1 MVTQWNKCKVKFF
14 NKQIKY
20 LWNLLTIIIYSYSII
35 MYSFSICFFC
45 CCNIYF
51 YSVSLFC
58 IFALIDIKPGYFPI
72 YEIMIFKNL
81 NISKQILMALEEAG
95 LEEPTPIQE
104 QAFAVIRSGK
114 DMVGIAQTGTGKTLA
129 YLIPVLMKLHY
140 AQGSYPRALV
150 VVPTRELVVQVCESV
165 ELLTEYMDIRCVGI
179 YGGTNIRTQ
188 QAAVYEGVDLLVAT
202 PGRFMDIYMNG
213 IIRTSQI
220 KTVVVDEADRLMDLG
235 FMPQLKSILEV
246 IPEKHQTLL
255 FSATFSATI
264 AEMAQEFL
272 APDPVRVETAAHA
285 TPVENVLQIRYDV
298 PNIAT
303 KINLLK
309 LLLTDSEEFRRV
321 MVFTETKRNA
331 DRIVEKLAD
340 YWKDGLSVLHSN
352 KAQNSRLN
360 ALKAFKDGRTRIL
373 VSSDV
378 AARGI
383 DVQEV
388 SHVINF
394 DIPSIPEEYVHRIG
408 RTARAGKEGT
418 AISFV
423 SEKEEEKFDKIEQ
436 LIEQKISVTDLP
448 EELEISDLLMDE
460 EKVQTA
466 NIVYQR
472 GKPMGGGAFHIK
484 SAKNSKIPQKSR
496 MDRTKEGRRK
506 RR

>member
-1 MVTQWNKCKVKFF
+1 M
-14 NKQIKY
+14 
-20 LWNLLTIIIYSYSII
+20 
-35 MYSFSICFFC
+35 
-45 CCNIYF
+45 
-51 YSVSLFC
+51 
-58 IFALIDIKPGYFPI
+58 
-72 YEIMIFKNL
+72 EFKDL

-95 LEEPTPIQE
+95 FEQPTPIQKE
-104 QAFAVIRSGK
+104 AFSVIRSGK

-129 YLIPVLMKLHY
+129 YLIPILMKLHY
-140 AQGSYPRALV
+140 AQGTYPRALV

-165 ELLTEYMDIRCVGI
+165 ELLTEFMDIRCVGI

-188 QAAVYEGVDLLVAT
+188 QSRVSEGVDLLVAT

-213 IIRTSQI
+213 IIRTGQM

-235 FMPQLKSILEV
+235 FMPQLRSILEV
-246 IPEKHQTLL
+246 VPEKHQTLL
-255 FSATFSATI
+255 FSATFSSSI
-264 AEMAQEFL
+264 AEMASEFL
-272 APDPVRVETAAHA
+272 TSDPVRVETAAHA
-285 TPVENVLQIRYDV
+285 TPVGNVTQLRYNV

-303 KINLLK
+303 KITLLK
-309 LLLTDSEEFRRV
+309 LLLADKERFRRV

-340 YWKDGLSVLHSN
+340 HWKGELSVLHSN

-360 ALKAFKDGRTRIL
+360 ALKAFKEGKNRIM

-383 DVQEV
+383 DVQDV

-394 DIPSIPEEYVHRIG
+394 DVPAIPEEYVHRIG

-423 SEKEEEKFDKIEQ
+423 SEKEETKFDDIER
-436 LIEQKISVTDLP
+436 LINQQIGVLDLP
-448 EELEISDLLMDE
+448 ESLEISDLLMDE

-472 GKPMGGGAFHIK
+472 GKPRGGGAFHAK
-484 SAKNSKIPQKSR
+484 SAKNSKTPQKVR
-496 MDRTKEGRRK
+496 KDRTKEGRRK
-506 RR
+506 R

>member
-1 MVTQWNKCKVKFF
+1 MKF
-14 NKQIKY
+14 
-20 LWNLLTIIIYSYSII
+20 S
-35 MYSFSICFFC
+35 
-45 CCNIYF
+45 
-51 YSVSLFC
+51 
-58 IFALIDIKPGYFPI
+58 
-72 YEIMIFKNL
+72 EL
-81 NISKQILMALEEAG
+81 NISKQILSALEEAG
-95 LEEPTPIQE
+95 FEEPTPIQQ
-104 QAFAVIRSGK
+104 QAFPVIRSGK

-129 YLIPVLMKLHY
+129 YLIPLLMKLHY
-140 AQGSYPRALV
+140 AQGTYPRAV
-150 VVPTRELVVQVCESV
+150 VIVPTRELVLQVCESV
-165 ELLTEYMDIRCVGI
+165 ELLTEFMDIRCVGI

-213 IIRTSQI
+213 IIRTSQV

-235 FMPQLKSILEV
+235 FMPQLRSILDV

-264 AEMAQEFL
+264 AEMAHDFL

-285 TPVENVLQIRYDV
+285 TPVEFVAQLRYDV

-303 KINLLK
+303 KINLLR
-309 LLLTDSEEFRRV
+309 LLLADKTEYRRV

-340 YWKDGLSVLHSN
+340 HWSRELSVLHSN

-360 ALKAFKDGRTRIL
+360 ALRAFKEGRTRIM

-383 DVQEV
+383 DVQDV

-408 RTARAGKEGT
+408 RTARAGKDGI

-423 SEKEEEKFDKIEQ
+423 SEKEETRFDEIEKLIAQQIEV
-436 LIEQKISVTDLP
+436 LELP
-448 EELEISDLLMDE
+448 ENLEISDLLMDE

-472 GKPMGGGAFHIK
+472 GKPAGGGAFHQR
-484 SAKNSKIPQKSR
+484 SAKNSKTPQKVR
-496 MDRTKEGRRK
+496 KDRTREGRRK
-506 RR
+506 R